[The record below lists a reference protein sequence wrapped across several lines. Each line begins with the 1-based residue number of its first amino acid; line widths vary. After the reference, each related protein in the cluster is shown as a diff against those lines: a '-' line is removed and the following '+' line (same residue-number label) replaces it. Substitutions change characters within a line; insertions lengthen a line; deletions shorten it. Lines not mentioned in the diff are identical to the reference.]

1 MCYEPILKNIFVVV
15 MVGRVV
21 TDPSLSLSS
30 PYEVVPQVLI
40 LVNEAKKHA
49 TVAKVVY
56 LLYISIYDFPLLLTT
71 LLLLRVTLKI

>member
-1 MCYEPILKNIFVVV
+1 LKIDFLYQSTLTGTKYASYRVHKPLPKMCYEPILKNIFVVV

-21 TDPSLSLSS
+21 TDPSLGLSS

-49 TVAKVVY
+49 K
-56 LLYISIYDFPLLLTT
+56 L
-71 LLLLRVTLKI
+71 